1 MGATCLNE
9 SQCDEIAERSL
20 NQQIDKYL
28 QEEEELRYNCS
39 TCGNVRFLEN
49 KKYCSSIELNGYKL
63 FLLKKEYH
71 DCEGW
76 VER

>member
-1 MGATCLNE
+1 MGANCLNE

-28 QEEEELRYNCS
+28 EEEEGYSCG
-39 TCGNVRFLEN
+39 TCANVRILN
-49 KKYCSSIELNGYKL
+49 SDKYCSSIALNGDRL
-63 FLLKKEYH
+63 VLLKKEYH

-76 VER
+76 VDR

>member
-20 NQQIDKYL
+20 NQQINKYL
-28 QEEEELRYNCS
+28 EEETGYSCG
-39 TCGNVRFLEN
+39 TCANVRILEN
-49 KKYCSSIELNGYKL
+49 DKYCSSLALNGDKL
-63 FLLKKEYH
+63 VLLKKEYP

-76 VER
+76 EER